1 MELQTIKQ
9 AVVKF
14 IKDEE
19 GLTVV
24 EYAVAGGLISLVV
37 VGAFQTLGLT
47 VADVINNIEGAINP
61 GSGTTPTPNP

>member
-1 MELQTIKQ
+1 MEIQTIKQ

-24 EYAVAGGLISLVV
+24 EYAVAGGLIALSVV
-37 VGAFQTLGLT
+37 AAFKALGLEVGRT
-47 VADVINNIEGAINP
+47 VDDICKAINGGAACP
-61 GSGTTPTPNP
+61 AT